1 VDKIVTLLA
10 ANFLLPFATKLTLLG
25 IETTIAIEVKEGR
38 KFAVLASA

>member
-1 VDKIVTLLA
+1 VDRIVILLA
-10 ANFLLPFATKLTLLG
+10 ANFLFTFAIKLTLLG